1 MMSQPSRAYT
11 TMATQSTALRL
22 DALLLALLASMAFA
36 TGMGGGCRAG
46 SGMQGCRSE
55 DQPTAAGSAAAM
67 LQSRSEFYAL
77 HQGDLTA
84 DENSRGSFE
93 GKGSEVSD
101 TDLALEASNQAMR
114 ATREAVALGQ
124 KATEMQQLAVA
135 RRHMKNLAKMYT
147 AHGALLRR
155 TMHQLP
161 STIFAET
168 DAKTGTP
175 NNQLAS
181 AMSTFIDAQAASSDK
196 CPTLLLEAKHQWNIL
211 HSHIA
216 ELAQEI
222 NITEMSVTT
231 TTVQVDTT
239 YEELHESEKWE
250 TKELQKCKK
259 KHEEDYR
266 MYYILIAELHEMQ
279 LIAAGGSSAAMAYN
293 YTAEMA
299 AHAQT
304 DWSTS
309 VTHTA
314 EIVSTGGTTSSGG
327 TSSSTSSGA
336 GFTHTT
342 TGTGPV
348 WTPSTTT
355 TGFAWAPP
363 TDANGAVQAGWTPPW
378 QPSLVQEAAEGAETA
393 TKVGT
398 EATKASPTSVVPRAP
413 PAAERGPPAEAARS
427 KVADARSLVQKT
439 KEMAQQLTACMAAEK
454 PEEQHVEA
462 ETALLQKDAEGFPNN
477 GGNGFG
483 NGFGGQNGFGN
494 GFGNGGTYG
503 STTTTS
509 GFGSGNTF
517 GATTSGS
524 SSASGTTTGGWSTS
538 GGSATT
544 TGQVTTTSSTGFATS
559 SGGLSTGMIGSST
572 TSTTGEYSTGEVH
585 HSSSNYSWHSSSHS
599 SSHSAIH
606 TWSHSRSQHHSASH
620 SYAYSNV
627 INASACDYQK
637 QILQVTYIKAYVEI
651 TRLIAEYEVLITSHT
666 CEDWVEQ
673 TEGQV
678 EKEYKNKIEKYTVTV
693 TSQAQKLETYKARIS
708 KAYSVE
714 ASLRLHIQQLT
725 TRCHGMGATV
735 SSLDKVRDAISVI
748 GMCPGLGKITFSLPE
763 WTGSWVQVEVD
774 TINLSDDDVDAALN
788 LACEQSTANDPNQ
801 KVRAAETSEILLRS
815 VKGMPNTNT
824 ASLPLMGP
832 CPNCAGDNDETGG
845 PVHFSG
851 HARIC
856 WDPGEELAGMTRRTD
871 CTAGR
876 KAVLCIQETEMP
888 TGLR

>member
-1 MMSQPSRAYT
+1 MSQPSRAYT

-67 LQSRSEFYAL
+67 LQSRSDFYAL
-77 HQGDLTA
+77 HQGDLAA
-84 DENSRGSFE
+84 DENMHGAFAV
-93 GKGSEVSD
+93 KGSEEDASSSD
-101 TDLALEASNQAMR
+101 AELALEAGAE
-114 ATREAVALGQ
+114 ATRAAREAIAVGE
-124 KATEMQQLAVA
+124 KATAMQKLSVA
-135 RRHMKNLAKMYT
+135 RTHMKNLAKMYT

-155 TMHQLP
+155 TMHELP
-161 STIFAET
+161 STMFAET
-168 DAKTGTP
+168 DAETNKNAAEFTTTP
-175 NNQLAS
+175 GNQLAS
-181 AMSTFIDAQAASSDK
+181 AMSSFINAQAASSDK

-211 HSHIA
+211 HSHIM

-222 NITEMSVTT
+222 NVTEMSVTT

-239 YEELHESEKWE
+239 YQELYESEEWE

-279 LIAAGGSSAAMAYN
+279 LIAAGGNSAAVAYN
-293 YTAEMA
+293 YSAEMA

-348 WTPSTTT
+348 WNPSTTT

-363 TDANGAVQAGWTPPW
+363 TDDNGAIQAGWSPPW
-378 QPSLVQEAAEGAETA
+378 QPSLAQKTVEVAHTA
-393 TKVGT
+393 TRSAEVGT
-398 EATKASPTSVVPRAP
+398 DATETGPTSTVPHAP
-413 PAAERGPPAEAARS
+413 HGAERGPPAEAART
-427 KVADARSLVQKT
+427 KVADARSLVQRT
-439 KEMAQQLTACMAAEK
+439 KEMAKQLTACMAAEGART
-454 PEEQHVEA
+454 QHVEA
-462 ETALLQKDAEGFPNN
+462 ETALVQKEKEGGPFNTNFGNN
-477 GGNGFG
+477 FGSSGSTFGTSGSTFGSTSTTGFG
-483 NGFGGQNGFGN
+483 HFGSSG
-494 GFGNGGTYG
+494 G
-503 STTTTS
+503 STTTT
-509 GFGSGNTF
+509 
-517 GATTSGS
+517 GAL
-524 SSASGTTTGGWSTS
+524 
-538 GGSATT
+538 
-544 TGQVTTTSSTGFATS
+544 TTTSTTGFATS

-585 HSSSNYSWHSSSHS
+585 HSSSHSSFHSSAHS

-620 SYAYSNV
+620 SYKYSNI
-627 INASACDYQK
+627 INASDCDYQK

-666 CEDWVEQ
+666 CEDWVET

-693 TSQAQKLETYKARIS
+693 TSQAKKLETFKARIS

-714 ASLRLHIQQLT
+714 SSLRLHIQQLN
-725 TRCHGMGATV
+725 TRCSSMGATV
-735 SSLDKVRDAISVI
+735 SSLDKVRDAIAVI

-876 KAVLCIQETEMP
+876 KAVLCIKEVELP
-888 TGLR
+888 LVNPASR